1 MSEQLW
7 AVLKKDGSY
16 LSDRYD
22 GGPVPLLYARMPV
35 FPRSSVTAVPVTLI
49 ETAELDAL
57 RAEVE
62 RLRGLKGA
70 ASSAWHAID
79 ARPEPG
85 ARIVVMDND
94 GGGATLFRVEADGRL
109 RRADD
114 ETDDGGCWW
123 EAVEESGWV
132 WMRLPEGARLWFE
145 RGAEVERDIA
155 TIDAAMTGGEDV

>member
-7 AVLKKDGSY
+7 AVRKEDGSY
-16 LSDRYD
+16 MSERYD
-22 GGPVPLLYARMPV
+22 GGDIPILYAAKPAYIQRC
-35 FPRSSVTAVPVTLI
+35 VPVTLI

-85 ARIVVMDND
+85 ARIVVMDSD

-145 RGAEVERDIA
+145 RGAELDALRRPERR
-155 TIDAAMTGGEDV
+155 